1 MFLVYESLYGE
12 LLQDNDSTNIIGLY
26 DSREKAFKK
35 AQEIIDRELKEES
48 YILDIERDNLER
60 DSFVRFF
67 YGWQENWNCFYEI
80 IIEEI
85 GVE

>member
-26 DSREKAFKK
+26 NSKEKAFEK
-35 AQEIIDRELKEES
+35 AQEIIDRELKEET

-67 YGWQENWNCFYEI
+67 YGWQENWNCYYEI
-80 IIEEI
+80 IIKEI
-85 GVE
+85 EVE